1 MQKRRG
7 LMASIAALPARVLN
21 FYVGPADRHTIQ
33 YWQRFT
39 FYVITLSGIAAGT
52 ICIIPACIWLL
63 STGRPLSIILI
74 FEYVINVAVIL
85 NRRIDVKA
93 KTVVIAVSFYLIG
106 LLSLILAGP
115 EGESGIFF
123 SVCVLIL
130 SLFVGIKPS
139 LLAAGI
145 NFATGMTFAVLH
157 SMGLIGWDVL
167 RNFKFFSWVIQCLN
181 ILLMDV
187 AFVIANVMLIR
198 GVDTSFK
205 SLHAVE
211 AKVRESLAEK
221 ETLIRELYHRS
232 KNNMQVVSSLLRLHS
247 TELQEESSKVV
258 FKDVI
263 NKIGSMSLV
272 HQKLYESRDLSN
284 INMADYVRDLVT
296 LLIKG
301 YGVPPG
307 KIDLRLDI
315 EDISLL
321 IDTAIPCGLIIS
333 EIISNSVKHAFPGD
347 RHGRIEII
355 LKKAED
361 DLIELR
367 ISDDGIGVPDNFV
380 PQSDGKMGMVTVF
393 TIVTHQMQGEINFI
407 SEGGT
412 GYLMKFRRSLYEERV
427 KSDG

>member
-1 MQKRRG
+1 MPKRQG
-7 LMASIAALPARVLN
+7 LMASIAALPARVLD

-33 YWQRFT
+33 YWQSFT

-63 STGRPLSIILI
+63 STGRPIAVILI
-74 FEYVINVAVIL
+74 LEYVIDVVVIL
-85 NRRIDVKA
+85 SRRIDVKA
-93 KTVVIAVSFYLIG
+93 KTVVIAATFYLIG
-106 LLSLILAGP
+106 VLSLYLAGP
-115 EGESGIFF
+115 EGESGIWF
-123 SVCVLIL
+123 SVSVLIL
-130 SLFVGIKPS
+130 SLFVGFRTS
-139 LLAAGI
+139 LLVAGI
-145 NFATGMTFAVLH
+145 NFFTGMTFAVLH
-157 SMGLIGWDVL
+157 SMGLISWDVL

-181 ILLMDV
+181 ILLMDI

-211 AKVRESLAEK
+211 AKVRESLSEK

-232 KNNMQVVSSLLRLHS
+232 KNNMQVVSSLLLLHS
-247 TELQEESSKVV
+247 TELQEESSKAV

-284 INMADYVRDLVT
+284 INMADYVRDLVA
-296 LLIKG
+296 LLLKG

-307 KIDLRLDI
+307 KIELKLDI

-347 RHGRIEII
+347 RHGRIQIS
-355 LKKAED
+355 LKIVD
-361 DLIELR
+361 DDFIQLR
-367 ISDDGIGVPDNFV
+367 IVDDGVGVPAGFL
-380 PQSDGKMGMVTVF
+380 PLSDGKMGMVTVF
-393 TIVTHQMQGEINFI
+393 TIVTHQMQGEIKFI
-407 SEGGT
+407 AEGGT
-412 GYLMKFRRSLYEERV
+412 GYVVKFRRSLYQERV
-427 KSDG
+427 RSDG